1 MIFGGFL
8 DTDLTNQCYI
18 IDHNKQSIQKLRKS
32 HIRAIRQNG
41 KNFNSEA
48 RINPES

>member
-18 IDHNKQSIQKLRKS
+18 IDHNRHSIEKMK
-32 HIRAIRQNG
+32 
-41 KNFNSEA
+41 K
-48 RINPES
+48 PEKPAEQQPVQEENDDQQ